1 MNIKIFILLFYCDII
16 LFRAVQ
22 TTRRSDPPGQT
33 DRTRTVLRPI
43 RLLPRSA
50 AGPYFPKPIP
60 VDRVPVS
67 SSNTRATRPDR
78 HINGF
83 KGLKLVN
90 VSHSS
95 PCFPKSSSH
104 SQFLPFVDPTAHVYP
119 SSIVVVDIC
128 LSIVD
133 LCLFVFDLCS
143 SSATS
148 QLVFAS
154 ISQIQSFYFIS

>member
-1 MNIKIFILLFYCDII
+1 M
-16 LFRAVQ
+16 R
-22 TTRRSDPPGQT
+22 
-33 DRTRTVLRPI
+33 
-43 RLLPRSA
+43 
-50 AGPYFPKPIP
+50 
-60 VDRVPVS
+60 VS

-95 PCFPKSSSH
+95 PCFPKSSSY
-104 SQFLPFVDPTAHVYP
+104 SQFLPFADPTADVYP
-119 SSIVVVDIC
+119 SPIVVVDIC

-133 LCLFVFDLCS
+133 LCLFVVDLCS

-148 QLVFAS
+148 LICALRLHLSDSTFLFHLLGSVICGFVDLLFGFLFFGCVDLFFGFVDLLFGFVDLLILFFRNQTTEV
-154 ISQIQSFYFIS
+154 

>member
-1 MNIKIFILLFYCDII
+1 MYVLMVT
-16 LFRAVQ
+16 RAVQ

-43 RLLPRSA
+43 RLLRRSA

-60 VDRVPVS
+60 ADRVRVS

-83 KGLKLVN
+83 KGLKFVTL
-90 VSHSS
+90 
-95 PCFPKSSSH
+95 SSH
-104 SQFLPFVDPTAHVYP
+104 SQFLLSLSPLSPTISAILRRSCS
-119 SSIVVVDIC
+119 SSILPLCRQSLPFHRQSVHFVVD
-128 LSIVD
+128 LR
-133 LCLFVFDLCS
+133 S

-148 QLVFAS
+148 
-154 ISQIQSFYFIS
+154 